1 MLSTEDNIMKKLL
14 ISALATSTLL
24 ISQSVFANGF
34 LEDDKLVRLCEVT
47 KTDSKIKLITEM
59 KKNHLRLNHVSDGL
73 VCNGMDV
80 VSFAK
85 ANGAHKIAGLLE
97 TRRGKVDYIMLSKN

>member
-1 MLSTEDNIMKKLL
+1 MKKLL

-24 ISQSVFANGF
+24 LSQSVFAGGW
-34 LEDDKLVRLCEVT
+34 LEDEKLVRLCEIA
-47 KTDSKIKLITEM
+47 KSDSKIKLITEI
-59 KKNHLRLNHVSDGL
+59 KKRNLRLNHVSDGL

-85 ANGAHKIAGLLE
+85 ANGADKIAGLLE
-97 TRRGKVDYIMLSKN
+97 TRQGKVDYIMLSKN